1 MTTTRTSLR
10 PPPERSGLADP
21 ATKTRQTLRV
31 LLAIIGAL
39 VVASFLVGIR
49 W

>member
-1 MTTTRTSLR
+1 MTDHLR
-10 PPPERSGLADP
+10 N
-21 ATKTRQTLRV
+21 RQTVRV
-31 LLAIIGAL
+31 LLTIVATL

>member
-1 MTTTRTSLR
+1 M
-10 PPPERSGLADP
+10 SGVMAGLDD
-21 ATKTRQTLRV
+21 RNRRV
-31 LLAIIGAL
+31 RWILLGIVAAL

>member
-1 MTTTRTSLR
+1 MSTLMTDLTERNRLLR
-10 PPPERSGLADP
+10 
-21 ATKTRQTLRV
+21 RV
-31 LLAIIGAL
+31 LLTIVAVL

>member
-1 MTTTRTSLR
+1 MTTN
-10 PPPERSGLADP
+10 
-21 ATKTRQTLRV
+21 RQTLRV

-39 VVASFLVGIR
+39 AVASFLVGIR

>member
-1 MTTTRTSLR
+1 MSGVMAGLE
-10 PPPERSGLADP
+10 ERN
-21 ATKTRQTLRV
+21 RRV
-31 LLAIIGAL
+31 RRILLAIVAAL

>member
-1 MTTTRTSLR
+1 MTSDARNR
-10 PPPERSGLADP
+10 H
-21 ATKTRQTLRV
+21 TLRV

-39 VVASFLVGIR
+39 AVASFLVGIR